1 MFFLLTGKGCND
13 AATISVAK
21 HVASGHNVAIR
32 QIDLEKADIDYN
44 TLQVSVVLYMYL
56 WQSTWHQDPM
66 WPLDR

>member
-1 MFFLLTGKGCND
+1 MSCLHPSVIIISLSYHVFLLTGKGCND

-44 TLQVSVVLYMYL
+44 TLQVSAELY
-56 WQSTWHQDPM
+56 Q
-66 WPLDR
+66 

>member
-1 MFFLLTGKGCND
+1 MFVGKGCND

-44 TLQVSVVLYMYL
+44 TLQVSDNHSSVNSKTCHVA
-56 WQSTWHQDPM
+56 
-66 WPLDR
+66 